1 VESSLF
7 IKLFSASQN
16 TLQQATAMTAVAK
29 AMIVRGLVS
38 ALFSANLAC
47 FFQIWLCLKVGG
59 YPTWHFGTRK
69 KMTLSD
75 IHSDTVSSPYPTF
88 AIHPGMP
95 RMRYS

>member
-1 VESSLF
+1 
-7 IKLFSASQN
+7 
-16 TLQQATAMTAVAK
+16 MTAVAK

-38 ALFSANLAC
+38 ALFSANVAC
-47 FFQIWLCLKVGG
+47 FFQIFSLSESRGIPNMAFWNK
-59 YPTWHFGTRK
+59 K

-75 IHSDTVSSPYPTF
+75 IYSDTVSSPYPTF